1 MSLLKIARDLLLL
14 NIKQPPSDSTGG
26 GSFIIY
32 YTYRSHAYTSERAS
46 IRASKVSSSSL
57 ASAMDWV
64 FIN

>member
-1 MSLLKIARDLLLL
+1 MVFLLSSRFKGSV
-14 NIKQPPSDSTGG
+14 PSTGG